1 MRRTECYRGRYDSIP
16 LTFIYSK
23 VYFKFNDL
31 FVLTVEKEEI
41 KVTTHG
47 LLYRLNSVDVILTT
61 PRTQSQE
68 KALENVEQFFEKL
81 LDLAKTD
88 RQLAI
93 HICQSYLS
101 ACTSDQFRS
110 EPVDEKF
117 LKLIVE
123 CAVDDQKK
131 VRKKLE
137 NLFSSLTKLENS

>member
-1 MRRTECYRGRYDSIP
+1 
-16 LTFIYSK
+16 
-23 VYFKFNDL
+23 
-31 FVLTVEKEEI
+31 VLTVEKEEI

-47 LLYRLNSVDVILTT
+47 LLYRLNSVDVVLTT

-68 KALENVEQFFEKL
+68 KALENVEQFLEKL
-81 LDLAKTD
+81 LEIAKTD

-93 HICQSYLS
+93 HSCQSYLS
-101 ACTSDQFRS
+101 ACTSDHFRS
-110 EPVDEKF
+110 VPVDEKF

-131 VRKKLE
+131 IKKKLE

>member
-1 MRRTECYRGRYDSIP
+1 
-16 LTFIYSK
+16 
-23 VYFKFNDL
+23 
-31 FVLTVEKEEI
+31 VLTVEKEEI